1 MEPITLSTGRLTLRP
16 LEERDVDAVTA
27 ACQDPEILRWIPL
40 PEPYEREH
48 AEQFV
53 LEVSGAG
60 WHEDTM
66 YNFGV
71 FTKERAEEEE
81 EEEDGGDGGDGGGAL
96 VGSMGLVR
104 IGQLSSP
111 ERQAEIGFWTAKEHR
126 GRGYTAEAARA
137 VAGWAFDAL
146 GVERLEWVAQVGN
159 VGSLAVADRL
169 GFVQEGVQR
178 ARIVH
183 RGTRRDAWVAALL
196 PSDWDRPSD
205 TPYLPSRTG

>member
-1 MEPITLSTGRLTLRP
+1 MEPITLSTERLTLRP

-53 LEVSGAG
+53 LGVSVLG
-60 WHEDTM
+60 WRDDTM

-71 FTKERAEEEE
+71 FTKE
-81 EEEDGGDGGDGGGAL
+81 GGAL

-104 IGQLSSP
+104 IGLLHTP
-111 ERQAEIGFWTAKEHR
+111 ERQAELGFWTSKEQR
-126 GRGYTAEAARA
+126 GRGYTVEAARA
-137 VAGWAFDAL
+137 VTEWAFTGL
-146 GVERLEWVAQVGN
+146 GVERLEWVAQVDN
-159 VGSLAVADRL
+159 EGSLAVARRL
-169 GFVQEGVQR
+169 GFVEEGVQR

-183 RGTRRDAWVAALL
+183 RGIRRDARVAALL
-196 PSDWDRPSD
+196 PSDWGRTSA
-205 TPYLPSRTG
+205 TPYLPTPA